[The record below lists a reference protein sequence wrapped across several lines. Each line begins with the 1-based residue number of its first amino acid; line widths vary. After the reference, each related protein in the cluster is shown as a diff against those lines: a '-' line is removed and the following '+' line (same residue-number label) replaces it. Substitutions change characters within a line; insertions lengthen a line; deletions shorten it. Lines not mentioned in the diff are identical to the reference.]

1 MAELLRQRGLC
12 VGFLGRID
20 PQIEQRAGVGDLAT
34 GLFMRSQ
41 LGLEYLEGLLHAGGH
56 QLVVVTRT
64 LLVLLLCALQ
74 CLPTLLVFAILAEGR
89 QL

>member
-1 MAELLRQRGLC
+1 MFHFQLDRRTQAHLRVVQRSADMAELLRQRGLC

-41 LGLEYLEGLLHAGGH
+41 LGCLLYTSRC
-56 QLVVVTRT
+56 V
-64 LLVLLLCALQ
+64 
-74 CLPTLLVFAILAEGR
+74 
-89 QL
+89 